1 MFELSEHHRVVK
13 HLESATFGREHSGV
27 VPEVEVI
34 KIFKGVAVEV
44 VVDLG
49 AVVSWKAKG
58 FSTN

>member
-1 MFELSEHHRVVK
+1 MFELSEHHHVVK
-13 HLESATFGREHSGV
+13 HLESATFGHEHSGV

-34 KIFKGVAVEV
+34 KIFKGVAVKV

-49 AVVSWKAKG
+49 AVVSWKAKA

>member
-1 MFELSEHHRVVK
+1 MFGLAEHHRVVK
-13 HLESATFGREHSGV
+13 HLESATFGREHSGA

-34 KIFKGVAVEV
+34 KIFKGVAVKV

-49 AVVSWKAKG
+49 AVVSWKAKE